1 MGPGRTQEV
10 RAPAMAFRQ
19 PCLRIFRLDSTQ
31 SIQGR
36 PRLPR
41 QPRGVPAICHPS
53 QSASFSSKPSPR
65 WPRGAVLPDSH
76 TGLSPMARAPVGT
89 PQRQASHF

>member
-1 MGPGRTQEV
+1 MGPGRTREV
-10 RAPAMAFRQ
+10 RAPAVVFRQ
-19 PCLRIFRLDSTQ
+19 PYLRIFRLDSTQ
-31 SIQGR
+31 SVQGR

-41 QPRGVPAICHPS
+41 QPRGVPIRHPS

-76 TGLSPMARAPVGT
+76 IGLSPTAGAPGGT